1 MTEASTILPID
12 LLGIPAAN
20 TAAELYEALPLAV
33 QVSDEAGRLI
43 AVNAAWAALLGHDRR
58 EALGRPLTD
67 FMTREAAAVLRQS
80 GWPAAVVDKS
90 RLDIDLTFVK
100 RSGERCNV
108 MLASRAFRDDA
119 TQARYNLDI
128 LVDVHD
134 RQQDRIAKGML
145 AAIVQSAN
153 AAVIGKTLD
162 GTVTAWNRGAE
173 KMFGYAA
180 EEMIGQPIA
189 RIVTPNRITEM
200 HDILER
206 IRRGE
211 QIARFE
217 TERRHKD
224 GRIVY
229 VALDVSPI
237 HDDDGRIVGASKIA
251 HDITEHRRT
260 EAELRAREAHLRAML
275 ETVPDAVIVIDAR
288 GRIES
293 FSRSAQRQFG
303 YTPDEIIGEN
313 VKILM
318 PSPYREAHDGYLD
331 RYIETGERR
340 IIGIGRVVVGRRKDG
355 STFPMEL
362 AVGEVT
368 MGPSPQFIGFVRDL
382 TERQEVE
389 RRLQE
394 LQSELMHV
402 SRLSAMG
409 QMGAALAHELNQ
421 PLTAIINYS
430 QAAKR
435 LSEAASSQ
443 SSTRAM
449 EVMEKISQQALR
461 AGQVIRRLRQFVEK
475 GSTEHRP
482 EDVNKVVEEACALA
496 LVGTRESGVRA
507 VFDLAAD
514 LPPVS
519 IDKIQ
524 VQQVVLN
531 LVRNAVEAM
540 SESEPRMLKVVT
552 GNGSDGMIMVEVMDT
567 GPGLAESVLRQLF
580 QPFVTTKERGMGI
593 GLSICRSIIDAHGGR
608 ISAQP
613 NPGGGTQ
620 FTFTL
625 PIAEDASAGD
635 AD

>member
-1 MTEASTILPID
+1 MTETPTSFSAD
-12 LLGIPAAN
+12 LRDIAPVS
-20 TAAELYEALPLAV
+20 TAAGPYDALPVAV
-33 QVSDEAGRLI
+33 QVSDATGRLVQ
-43 AVNAAWAALLGHDRR
+43 VNAAWTVLLGYDRR
-58 EALGRPLTD
+58 EVLGRPLTD
-67 FMTREAAAVLRQS
+67 FITAGAAEALRRS
-80 GWPAAVVDKS
+80 GWPAGPS
-90 RLDIDLTFVK
+90 RRDLELAFLTRTGETRSARLSGGIVREGAQREPHNLDVLIDLHGPKPQVTEA
-100 RSGERCNV
+100 G
-108 MLASRAFRDDA
+108 MLASVVR
-119 TQARYNLDI
+119 
-128 LVDVHD
+128 
-134 RQQDRIAKGML
+134 
-145 AAIVQSAN
+145 SAN
-153 AAVIGKTLD
+153 AAVVSKTLD
-162 GTVTAWNRGAE
+162 GIVTSWNYGAE
-173 KMFGYAA
+173 RMFGYSA
-180 EEMIGQPIA
+180 EEMINQPIA
-189 RIVTPNRITEM
+189 RIVAPDRMPEM
-200 HDILER
+200 LDILDR

-211 QIARFE
+211 QVARFE

-224 GRIVY
+224 GRTVH
-229 VALDVSPI
+229 VALDISPI
-237 HDDDGRIVGASKIA
+237 HDDAGRVVGASKIA

-260 EAELRAREAHLRAML
+260 EADLRAREAHLRAML
-275 ETVPDAVIVIDAR
+275 ETVPDAVIVIDGH
-288 GRIES
+288 GRIDS
-293 FSRSAQRQFG
+293 FSPSAQRQFG
-303 YTPDEIIGEN
+303 YSAEEVLGRN
-313 VKILM
+313 VKMLM
-318 PSPYREAHDGYLD
+318 PAPYRDAHDGYLR
-331 RYIETGERR
+331 RYHETGERR

-368 MGPSPQFIGFVRDL
+368 VGPARQFIGFVRDL

-435 LSEAASSQ
+435 LGEMAGNQ
-443 SSTRAM
+443 PSTRAA
-449 EVMEKISQQALR
+449 EVMEKISQQAMR

-475 GSTEHRP
+475 GSTEHSP

-496 LVGTRESGVRA
+496 LVGTRESGVRT
-507 VFDLAAD
+507 VFHLAAD
-514 LPPVS
+514 LPSVS

-540 SESEPRMLKVVT
+540 SESEPRDLEIVT
-552 GNGSDGMIMVEVMDT
+552 GRAPDGMISVTVADT
-567 GPGLAESVLRQLF
+567 GPGLAETVMRQLF

-593 GLSICRSIIDAHGGR
+593 GLSICRSIIDAHSGR
-608 ISAQP
+608 IVAQP

-625 PIAEDASAGD
+625 PPIETTDAGD
-635 AD
+635 AG

>member
-1 MTEASTILPID
+1 ML
-12 LLGIPAAN
+12 
-20 TAAELYEALPLAV
+20 
-33 QVSDEAGRLI
+33 
-43 AVNAAWAALLGHDRR
+43 
-58 EALGRPLTD
+58 
-67 FMTREAAAVLRQS
+67 F
-80 GWPAAVVDKS
+80 
-90 RLDIDLTFVK
+90 
-100 RSGERCNV
+100 RS
-108 MLASRAFRDDA
+108 
-119 TQARYNLDI
+119 
-128 LVDVHD
+128 
-134 RQQDRIAKGML
+134 
-145 AAIVQSAN
+145 
-153 AAVIGKTLD
+153 
-162 GTVTAWNRGAE
+162 
-173 KMFGYAA
+173 
-180 EEMIGQPIA
+180 
-189 RIVTPNRITEM
+189 
-200 HDILER
+200 
-206 IRRGE
+206 
-211 QIARFE
+211 
-217 TERRHKD
+217 
-224 GRIVY
+224 
-229 VALDVSPI
+229 
-237 HDDDGRIVGASKIA
+237 
-251 HDITEHRRT
+251 
-260 EAELRAREAHLRAML
+260 
-275 ETVPDAVIVIDAR
+275 R

-318 PSPYREAHDGYLD
+318 PSPYREAHDGYLH

-443 SSTRAM
+443 SSTRAV

-593 GLSICRSIIDAHGGR
+593 GLSICRSIVDAHGGR

-613 NPGGGTQ
+613 NPGGGT
-620 FTFTL
+620 
-625 PIAEDASAGD
+625 DRKSVV
-635 AD
+635 